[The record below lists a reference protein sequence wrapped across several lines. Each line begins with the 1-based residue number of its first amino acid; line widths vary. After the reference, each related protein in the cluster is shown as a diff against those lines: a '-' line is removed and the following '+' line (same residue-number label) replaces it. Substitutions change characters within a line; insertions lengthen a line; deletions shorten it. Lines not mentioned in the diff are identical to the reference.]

1 VGYNAPRPV
10 HGFNPGFRGSH
21 PGFNNCQPSFG
32 RPRSGVSFSFGFG
45 R

>member
-1 VGYNAPRPV
+1 VGYNAPRPGY
-10 HGFNPGFRGSH
+10 GFNPGFRGPQ
-21 PGFNNCQPSFG
+21 PGFNHCQPSFG